1 MDGAESINSKLDAFF
16 MRCPNPWGESSI
28 VAQYEAARFPN
39 KRSPHRGTKIKGDT
53 TYCGM
58 TLHHKPPVENR
69 VKSTKSP
76 CKRVLW
82 GVK

>member
-1 MDGAESINSKLDAFF
+1 MMLAKGVVTKVTAPF
-16 MRCPNPWGESSI
+16 MF
-28 VAQYEAARFPN
+28 V
-39 KRSPHRGTKIKGDT
+39 GTLSTIS
-53 TYCGM
+53 CGM

-76 CKRVLW
+76 CKRVIW